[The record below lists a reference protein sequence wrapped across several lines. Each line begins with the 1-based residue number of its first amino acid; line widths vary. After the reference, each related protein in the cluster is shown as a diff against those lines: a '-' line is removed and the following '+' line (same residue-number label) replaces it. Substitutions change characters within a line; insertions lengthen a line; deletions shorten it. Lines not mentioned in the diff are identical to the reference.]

1 MDEVDKALIS
11 NVLDLAQQAEADGAV
26 PFLVR
31 VRECSD
37 EFGAGVDLHV
47 YFIVSGDVVRLH
59 THAITNKADAL
70 AIGEKLALVTL
81 GITGQL
87 EPDPDED
94 DPTPPFTPPR
104 PPLVA

>member
-11 NVLDLAQQAEADGAV
+11 NIVDLAQQAEANGEV

-37 EFGAGVDLHV
+37 EFGKGVDLHV
-47 YFIVSGDVVRLH
+47 YFIASGDVVRLH
-59 THAITNKADAL
+59 THAITSKDDAL
-70 AIGEKLALVTL
+70 AIGEKLALMTL

-87 EPDPDED
+87 DLDEDED
-94 DPTPPFTPPR
+94 DPPPHAPI
-104 PPLVA
+104 VA